1 MCGSCSEVSLCY
13 LQVPDGKSVQ
23 RFWSW
28 HGFTTSGLSGAGET
42 VLFGEGTEICRGVK
56 LRQQYPSLAEGNK
69 NSAER

>member
-1 MCGSCSEVSLCY
+1 MPFAGAGWEICSAS
-13 LQVPDGKSVQ
+13 
-23 RFWSW
+23 WSW
-28 HGFTTSGLSGAGET
+28 HGFTTSGLSGVGET